1 MYIAV
6 ESYANSDI
14 QNFSYFIIEN
24 NQDFFSDIKDI
35 LLDNVSS
42 TSCKVD
48 VDMKLFVSN
57 YENRKRNFSLSQISK
72 KKYSNKMNIKKF
84 NCNHAIFSP
93 KVIIE
98 GKYFFFTGE
107 NKDGIKFESLS
118 FDAEFILNLN

>member
-1 MYIAV
+1 
-6 ESYANSDI
+6 
-14 QNFSYFIIEN
+14 
-24 NQDFFSDIKDI
+24 
-35 LLDNVSS
+35 
-42 TSCKVD
+42 
-48 VDMKLFVSN
+48 MKLFVSN
-57 YENRKRNFSLSQISK
+57 YENSKRNFSLSQISK